1 MFGNYANDSIIDVQL
16 LTSDLHD
23 VSFIQLPPSS
33 RIDFAIHFHFARLN
47 QQLRL
52 SAGIRHAASLQ
63 EVIEAERF
71 AGGVF
76 VIIVHKRGSQR
87 A

>member
-1 MFGNYANDSIIDVQL
+1 MQTSQSFDAHLLASNFHDIPFSQLSPPPCIDL
-16 LTSDLHD
+16 A
-23 VSFIQLPPSS
+23 
-33 RIDFAIHFHFARLN
+33 IDFHFARLN
-47 QQLRL
+47 EQLRL